1 MDIKMIFICP
11 INDNMLGELLVL
23 LLIALFIGISQVP
36 PFNTQ
41 SAGIGGGAIIN
52 VLLITGLGFNAKE
65 SVIITYIFLMGG
77 GLASTIAS
85 ATKKNGQG
93 KRLLDYNLVM
103 ITCPMM
109 MSGAIFGV
117 FRNLS
122 DNSQ

>member
-1 MDIKMIFICP
+1 
-11 INDNMLGELLVL
+11 MLTELLVL
-23 LLIALFIGISQVP
+23 LLIALFIGISQV
-36 PFNTQ
+36 NQ
-41 SAGIGGGAIIN
+41 IIIESAGIGGGAIIN
-52 VLLITGLGFNAKE
+52 VLLIAGLGFNAKE

-85 ATKKNGQG
+85 ATKKNSEG

-117 FRNLS
+117 FLLFIRLFS
-122 DNSQ
+122 IISYLRCSSLC